1 MATRKKAE
9 LEDIAVNENAEE
21 EADDLNAL
29 VTVKVPRL
37 PGSENQSMFVGVN
50 GKTWLIQRGKAVK
63 VPKYVAL
70 VIQESIDARE
80 AADEKLE
87 KIVSD
92 AEERF
97 ARM

>member
-1 MATRKKAE
+1 MATRKKE
-9 LEDIAVNENAEE
+9 LEDIEVNETAEKE
-21 EADDLNAL
+21 EDDLNAM
-29 VTVKVPRL
+29 VKIKVPRL
-37 PGSENQSMFVGVN
+37 PGSDRQDMFVGVN
-50 GKTWLIQRGKAVK
+50 GNTWLIQRGKTVE

-87 KIVSD
+87 RIVSD
-92 AEERF
+92 AEDRF